1 MTQDKK
7 NLREFFQA
15 LFDGTRGYIEVRAI
29 DPTGK
34 VERYFYTVK
43 DIDRLST
50 QLTDPDLS
58 DFKNTNVY
66 FGVCPRRE
74 KQGKEEK

>member
-7 NLREFFQA
+7 KLRQFFQA
-15 LFDGTRGYIEVRAI
+15 LFKKVKGYIEVRAI

-34 VERYFYTVK
+34 VEQYFYTVK
-43 DIDRLST
+43 DIDGLIT

-58 DFKNTNVY
+58 DFKNTNKWNCNGRILY
-66 FGVCPRRE
+66 C
-74 KQGKEEK
+74 